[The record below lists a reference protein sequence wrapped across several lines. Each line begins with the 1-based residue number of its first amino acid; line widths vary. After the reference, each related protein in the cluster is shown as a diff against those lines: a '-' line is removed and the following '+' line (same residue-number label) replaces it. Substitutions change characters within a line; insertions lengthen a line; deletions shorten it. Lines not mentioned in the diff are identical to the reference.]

1 MKQNKIFLWII
12 FFLFLTTYN
21 YDFTNNSFAPIF
33 KIENIEIEGLELS
46 NENEIKKKFNK
57 LKNKNIIFIDS
68 ENLKNII
75 NNTQFID
82 SLTLKKIYPNTIKI
96 YIQESKPIAFFIKD
110 KKKYFLLENERVA
123 IADISHEIKNLP
135 LINGLNNEENFF
147 NFYSNLKSMNF
158 ITESI
163 KEFYYF
169 KVNRWDILLK
179 DGKLIKLP
187 SENYEISIN
196 KFLSI
201 YDNHNFKSFK
211 VFDFRTGQQL
221 ILK

>member
-21 YDFTNNSFAPIF
+21 FDFTNNSFAPIF

-57 LKNKNIIFIDS
+57 LKNKSIIFIDN

-75 NNTQFID
+75 NNTEFID
-82 SLTLKKIYPNTIKI
+82 SFTLKKIYPNTIKI

-123 IADISHEIKNLP
+123 IVDISHEIKNLP

-158 ITESI
+158 VTESI
-163 KEFYYF
+163 KEFNYF

-201 YDNHNFKSFK
+201 YDKHNFKSFK

>member
-21 YDFTNNSFAPIF
+21 FDFTNNSFAPIF

-57 LKNKNIIFIDS
+57 LKNKSIIFIDN

-82 SLTLKKIYPNTIKI
+82 SFTLKKIYPNTIKI
-96 YIQESKPIAFFIKD
+96 YIKESKPIAFFIKD
-110 KKKYFLLENERVA
+110 KKKYFLLENERVT

-135 LINGLNNEENFF
+135 LVNGLNNGENFF
-147 NFYSNLKSMNF
+147 NFYSKLKSMNF
-158 ITESI
+158 MTDLI
-163 KEFYYF
+163 KEFNYF

-201 YDNHNFKSFK
+201 YDNYNFKSFK
-211 VFDFRTGQQL
+211 VFDFRTGQHL